1 MNTSSQSGL
10 RGRWLADGRSW
21 SARARL
27 GAGIGFLV
35 AYLVVVIVF
44 SLAEGHRGW
53 PALGDLAS
61 SPRELSLG
69 HWWLLFT
76 SGFVVDGPLVPQI
89 VLALVV
95 GVAALRVLGPGLF
108 WSAVVAGHVVGT
120 VIVYAGA
127 WIAGAIAP
135 ETVQHVLADPD
146 YGISLVWCTA
156 MGVMMTVWFTGPA
169 GRRHVRRLLAVAMLL
184 ALAGVTV
191 LSNGLA
197 QYEHVVAFGIGALAA
212 ALAARHG
219 VTISRSG

>member
-1 MNTSSQSGL
+1 LNTSSQSGL
-10 RGRWLADGRSW
+10 RDRRLAAGRDW

-27 GAGIGFLV
+27 AAGIAFLV
-35 AYLVVVIVF
+35 AYLIVVAVL

-76 SGFVVDGPLVPQI
+76 SGFVVDGPLAPQI

-95 GVAALRVLGPGLF
+95 GVAALRVLGAALF
-108 WSAVVAGHVVGT
+108 WSAVAAGHVVGT
-120 VIVYAGA
+120 VVVYVGV
-127 WIAGAIAP
+127 WVAGAIAP
-135 ETVQHVLADPD
+135 AAVQHVLADPD

-156 MGVMMTVWFTGPA
+156 MGVMAAVWFTGPV

-184 ALAGVTV
+184 ALAGVTA

-212 ALAARHG
+212 VLAARHG
-219 VTISRSG
+219 MTVSHNG